1 MQCRFRGARTDLSL
15 GVRLCEH
22 IPERLHG
29 SCGPLSRKAKSRKE
43 DKKSSACECVIRPV
57 SAIPRGTAAVES
69 VAAMAIV
76 RSELQDVVADVVG
89 RPRPSVEP
97 RLARAAEWN
106 QVGQGSQATPLS
118 YRAVGPTTARLAPQ
132 QTGTYRSV
140 LETWCLRKSKTL
152 LSTTERIS
160 NQTIHQTLDTT
171 CDGLT
176 IKHILSRTLFAAH
189 PNGFATH

>member
-1 MQCRFRGARTDLSL
+1 MAPAGRCRGKPKVEKKTRSRTPVS
-15 GVRLCEH
+15 
-22 IPERLHG
+22 
-29 SCGPLSRKAKSRKE
+29 
-43 DKKSSACECVIRPV
+43 VIRPV

-76 RSELQDVVADVVG
+76 RSELQDVGADVVG

-140 LETWCLRKSKTL
+140 LETWCLRKVRL
-152 LSTTERIS
+152 RSTS
-160 NQTIHQTLDTT
+160 
-171 CDGLT
+171 
-176 IKHILSRTLFAAH
+176 
-189 PNGFATH
+189 